1 MVDSAPQMVHYA
13 PINIEVNMATINV
26 RKETS
31 KLYIDFRYKG
41 VRCREQTRMRDT
53 VQNRRLLKRL
63 VNRIDAEITLNTFDY
78 SDAFPDSKKATLFTD
93 SNSSTKSIITFKDF
107 AHTWL
112 KEMRPTWRVSYFKT
126 VSYLLEAKLLKA
138 FGTEDVENISRA
150 DVLQYRSDLCLG
162 NENNNSR
169 LSARY
174 VNRIISIMLSILEE
188 ASSRFNFPNHCSDI
202 SPLRT
207 RKMRPDPFT
216 IDEVESIINACPTEF
231 KDYFIVRFFSG
242 LRTGELHG
250 LRWKNLCLKSRS
262 INVRESIVDGVLG
275 KTKSTYSDRFVAMSD
290 QVHDSLMRIFK
301 NTENSEYV
309 FSRNGKPLTQSY
321 ITQCVWYPM
330 LKQLNIPRRRPYTSR
345 HTAASIWL
353 ASGENPEWIARQL
366 GHKSSE
372 VLFNYYSNYI
382 PNVTRS
388 DGEQANKFLNKIEVN
403 L

>member
-1 MVDSAPQMVHYA
+1 MVDNAPQMVHYA

-250 LRWKNLCLKSRS
+250 LRWKNLCLKNRS